1 MRATRFAGSGTVCCE
16 MKHIVLGSLAALVAA
31 AITVS
36 LHFYGAH
43 DLQGFFAAA
52 AGYPGLVANGHYDQL
67 NEVLFTAV
75 NWVFYF
81 LLFEGIAVL
90 KRKFSN

>member
-1 MRATRFAGSGTVCCE
+1 

-43 DLQGFFAAA
+43 DLPGLFTAFAGF
-52 AGYPGLVANGHYDQL
+52 PGLVANGHYVQL
-67 NEVLFTAV
+67 NEAVFTVV

-81 LLFEGIAVL
+81 LLFEGIAAL
-90 KRKFSN
+90 KHTFSN

>member
-1 MRATRFAGSGTVCCE
+1 
-16 MKHIVLGSLAALVAA
+16 MKHIVLGTLAALIAA

-43 DLQGFFAAA
+43 DLQGFLAAV
-52 AGYPGLVANGHYDQL
+52 AGYPGLLANGHYVQL
-67 NEVLFTAV
+67 NETLFTSV
-75 NWVFYF
+75 NWLFYF
-81 LLFEGIAVL
+81 LIFEGIAAL